1 MSDRTFD
8 LSPIDWQ
15 WGSFGQ
21 LSNHDVYAMMA
32 ARLHVFV
39 LEQQCLWN
47 DFDGL
52 DEAAHHLLGW
62 QEIDGRRQLAAYLR
76 VLAPGAKY
84 EEASIGRVLTT
95 APARA
100 SGLGKS
106 LVSEG
111 LARLGELYPTAP
123 IKIGAQ
129 QYLER
134 FYGGFGFVTISAPY
148 VEDGIMHI
156 DMLRPALSI
165 DE

>member
-1 MSDRTFD
+1 MSTAPVTP
-8 LSPIDWQ
+8 SSIEWQ
-15 WGSFGQ
+15 WAPFEQ

-52 DEAAHHLLGW
+52 DVDAHHLLGW
-62 QEIDGRRQLAAYLR
+62 APASASSKGRRRLVAYLR

-84 EEASIGRVLTT
+84 AEASIGRVLTT
-95 APARA
+95 
-100 SGLGKS
+100 
-106 LVSEG
+106 SEG
-111 LARLGELYPTAP
+111 RGGGIGRALVEQGLAHTDRLYPQAR

-134 FYGGFGFVTISAPY
+134 FYAGFGFATISAPY
-148 VEDGIMHI
+148 DEDGIMHV
-156 DMLRPALSI
+156 DMLR
-165 DE
+165 

>member
-1 MSDRTFD
+1 MSTTPVTP
-8 LSPIDWQ
+8 SSIEWQ
-15 WGSFGQ
+15 WAPFEQ

-52 DEAAHHLLGW
+52 DVDAHHLLGW
-62 QEIDGRRQLAAYLR
+62 APASSKGRRRLVAYLR

-84 EEASIGRVLTT
+84 AEASIGRVLTT
-95 APARA
+95 
-100 SGLGKS
+100 
-106 LVSEG
+106 SEG
-111 LARLGELYPTAP
+111 RGGGIGRALVEQGLAHTDRLYPQAR

-134 FYGGFGFVTISAPY
+134 FYAGFGFATISAPY
-148 VEDGIMHI
+148 DEDGIMHV
-156 DMLRPALSI
+156 DMLR
-165 DE
+165 

>member
-1 MSDRTFD
+1 MKHRA
-8 LSPIDWQ
+8 PIDWQ
-15 WGSFGQ
+15 HASFAE

-52 DEAAHHLLGW
+52 DLAAHHVLGW
-62 QEIDGRRQLAAYLR
+62 STVDGRRQLVAYLR

-84 EEASIGRVLTT
+84 AEASIGRVLTT
-95 APARA
+95 DAARGA
-100 SGLGKS
+100 GAGRA
-106 LVSEG
+106 LVEQG
-111 LARLGELYPTAP
+111 LALAARLYPQAR

-134 FYGGFGFVTISAPY
+134 FYAGFGFATISAPY
-148 VEDGIMHI
+148 EEDGIMHV
-156 DMLRPALSI
+156 DMLR
-165 DE
+165 